1 MSTRISTSDTFFS
14 MARSLYGI
22 TMTCTWFDIRSAALA
37 CPRALCYYY
46 QSSPAPDPVLLH
58 FARSKGTREP
68 FMQLHVEFSHGCLTL
83 GNMKHTAPL
92 GGVGRGNL
100 TQSHRA
106 KRCTPEVAAESMA
119 QLRSLFHS
127 TCSNL

>member
-1 MSTRISTSDTFFS
+1 MSTRISTSDTLFS

-22 TMTCTWFDIRSAALA
+22 TMTCTWFDIRSTPLA
-37 CPRALCYYY
+37 CPRALCYY

-68 FMQLHVEFSHGCLTL
+68 FMQLHVGSSHSGLTL
-83 GNMKHTAPL
+83 GDMKHTAPL
-92 GGVGRGNL
+92 GGVGRGKL
-100 TQSHRA
+100 TQSHRD
-106 KRCTPEVAAESMA
+106 KRCTPEEAAESMV

-127 TCSNL
+127 TCSNW